1 MVINW
6 NKNLE
11 ETLTEIKGTT
21 NDLPVYISMQ
31 FTTKD
36 TKTLDTFRNGY
47 IECNKLQNKIFEM
60 INSIYCTTGKKRF
73 EYKPLQ
79 EIQEDDYSYDLN
91 MFLHEASDNIIRY
104 SENEIPKAFHLWTAE
119 KGFVI
124 GVEQEGNGFN
134 AKKINESRICDED
147 SKGRGFE
154 FFRNSKQEILFDNPI
169 DTRIVYMKYVI

>member
-47 IECNKLQNKIFEM
+47 IECNKLQNKI
-60 INSIYCTTGKKRF
+60 T
-73 EYKPLQ
+73 
-79 EIQEDDYSYDLN
+79 EI
-91 MFLHEASDNIIRY
+91 
-104 SENEIPKAFHLWTAE
+104 
-119 KGFVI
+119 
-124 GVEQEGNGFN
+124 
-134 AKKINESRICDED
+134 D
-147 SKGRGFE
+147 SH
-154 FFRNSKQEILFDNPI
+154 
-169 DTRIVYMKYVI
+169 